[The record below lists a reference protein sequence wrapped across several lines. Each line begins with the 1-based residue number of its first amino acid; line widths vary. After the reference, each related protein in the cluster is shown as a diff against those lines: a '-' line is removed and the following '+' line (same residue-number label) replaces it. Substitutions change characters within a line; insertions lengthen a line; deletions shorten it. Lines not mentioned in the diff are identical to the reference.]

1 MQKAKDFLLGMKDG
15 SSDFGL
21 GVSRVVNFILL
32 SFVYVFGVGLTSLVA
47 RMKGKH
53 FLDMD
58 IDKGAKTYFVDEPI
72 MKKDKEE
79 YFRQF

>member
-1 MQKAKDFLLGMKDG
+1 MRRAKDFLLGMKDG
-15 SSDFGL
+15 SSDFGF
-21 GVSRVVNFILL
+21 GVSKVVNFVLL

-47 RMKGKH
+47 RLKGKH
-53 FLDMD
+53 FLRME
-58 IDKGAKTYFVDEPI
+58 IDKGAKTYFEDEPI